1 MMYEIV
7 DYSPPPRKWDQIET
21 LQVGKGFC
29 VPWYKLE
36 MYKHPQS
43 ILRTVACL
51 YGKRLGRKF
60 STRKTAEGVW
70 IYRVE
75 LPSSNGSALALVRR

>member
-1 MMYEIV
+1 MYEIV
-7 DYSPPPRKWDQIET
+7 DYSPPPRRLKWT
-21 LQVGKGFC
+21 QVEELKVGQGFL
-29 VPWYKLE
+29 VPWSVLE
-36 MYKHPQS
+36 LYRQPTSVM
-43 ILRTVACL
+43 RTVAII

-75 LPSSNGSALALVRR
+75 LPSSNVTRICAG